1 MGFAQITIALT
12 KIEDMVGDTTKQK
25 LIDELARAKA
35 TIDQQKIDLTTAAT
49 LREELIAKHGE
60 AIGEMRATARLHEEE
75 NVALKAQITE
85 LLRQLADPREQPPPP
100 SRRGALTFAE
110 SIPRRPHV
118 IPSPG
123 DPTPLPVGTPHIL
136 PPQRDTLM
144 TPSETPSARR
154 RGSALEEWNRKKRRA
169 LSTSDVSSERVEWAV
184 STSDDEDEDTSR
196 HPPFSAV
203 LLHVPRPRAISFR
216 WWRCAWLRAS
226 TVRPNRR
233 DERDA
238 RFRLIRASD
247 FRWRRD
253 FSRIPGSALTIPLR
267 VARIPWLTEPA
278 SLAGPGSAS
287 SSSRGP
293 GQIFSGFAPVPVL
306 SGSAEDR
313 TAPPGRRPAS
323 IAPGLSGSRGPF
335 VGAPTVSLFPSDL
348 AGRGVFSG
356 AMPAPVLPGPTMGR
370 GVFSGPAPAYLLPG
384 PSQGRGMMPPPAP
397 GIQIP
402 SAGGFASAPVPVS
415 GLAQSPSSVPS
426 GTITVVSVVAIDH
439 VAAKISEWWAR
450 AEANRP
456 GSGRVWHQPTSKRIL
471 CVELKSRTSRVVV
484 AQPASNYYGKD
495 RRD

>member
-1 MGFAQITIALT
+1 
-12 KIEDMVGDTTKQK
+12 MVGDTTKQK

-169 LSTSDVSSERVEWAV
+169 LSTSDTRPVIRRS
-184 STSDDEDEDTSR
+184 
-196 HPPFSAV
+196 PPFSSTS
-203 LLHVPRPRAISFR
+203 HGPVPFLSGGGGAPGFEPAPSAPTAAMSAMPASGSFEPLTSAGAAISPGSPGQRSPSRF
-216 WWRCAWLRAS
+216 ASRAS
-226 TVRPNRR
+226 
-233 DERDA
+233 
-238 RFRLIRASD
+238 
-247 FRWRRD
+247 
-253 FSRIPGSALTIPLR
+253 PGSPSQRRSSGL
-267 VARIPWLTEPA
+267 ARHISQGSP
-278 SLAGPGSAS
+278 SQLAGPGSAS

-426 GTITVVSVVAIDH
+426 GTITV
-439 VAAKISEWWAR
+439 
-450 AEANRP
+450 
-456 GSGRVWHQPTSKRIL
+456 
-471 CVELKSRTSRVVV
+471 
-484 AQPASNYYGKD
+484 
-495 RRD
+495 